1 MKYDVFISYRREGGY
16 DTAKHLN
23 DLLVRDG
30 YNVSFDID
38 TLRNGD
44 FDTQLLD
51 RIEQCKDFILIVD
64 KHAFDRTLDPT
75 FDPKKDWLRCELAH
89 ALKHNKNII
98 PVFLSEVSSFP
109 ENLPEDIAEVAKKN
123 GPEYNKYYF
132 NEFYKQ
138 LRSRF
143 LKSKSIKTK
152 IIWGLLLS
160 LLIVMILLP
169 FVKKDNTND
178 IVYKDPM
185 VPYSTNET
193 EFNDYALKR
202 LNRIIDSIGIPET
215 ESMSYFM
222 SKINDADSFVGNTD
236 SIAEKAHR
244 EIVESELNLG
254 LCHMFGF
261 SGCSKNINKG
271 IKYISKAAD
280 SGNAVAQYLIGVCYD
295 NGIGVEE
302 DIELA
307 IDWYRKA
314 AEQGVVEAQYDY
326 GIACTVKNNMAEAFN
341 WLNKAAERGYAKAQ
355 YTLGWSYGGNLN
367 NNISQAI
374 YWLEKAAEQDYELA
388 QLALA
393 NFYRQGLAEY
403 RDYETAVEV
412 YSDLAE
418 KNNAIALYGLALC
431 YANGLGVDADIEF
444 AVEYLKKSAELGY
457 ANAITDLGN
466 VYVSGVPGIP
476 QDLHKAMELY
486 MKAAE
491 QGYPIAQFFIGRMYE
506 NGWGVNKN
514 IKEANKWYEK
524 AERQNVSKQQMQN
537 MQLQQQQN
545 NNY

>member
-64 KHAFDRTLDPT
+64 KHAFDRTLNPT

-98 PVFLSEVSSFP
+98 PVFLSGVSSFP
-109 ENLPEDIAEVAKKN
+109 ENLPEDVAGVVKKN

-160 LLIVMILLP
+160 LVIAMILLP
-169 FVKKDNTND
+169 FVIKDNTND

-244 EIVESELNLG
+244 EIVESEVNLG
-254 LCHMFGF
+254 LCYMFGF
-261 SGCSKNINKG
+261 GGSSKNINKG

-295 NGIGVEE
+295 NGIGVEV

-341 WLNKAAERGYAKAQ
+341 CLNKAAERGYAKAQ
-355 YTLGWSYGGNLN
+355 YAMGWNYGGN
-367 NNISQAI
+367 NNISQAT
-374 YWLEKAAEQDYELA
+374 YWLEKAAEQGYALA
-388 QLALA
+388 QIALA
-393 NFYRQGLAEY
+393 NSYRQGPTHL
-403 RDYETAVEV
+403 RDYDTAVEI
-412 YSDLAE
+412 YSDLAKE
-418 KNNAIALYGLALC
+418 NDAIALYGLGLC
-431 YANGLGVDADIEF
+431 YAQGLGVDTDIEL
-444 AVEYLKKSAELGY
+444 AMEYLKKSAELGY
-457 ANAITDLGN
+457 AMAITDLAN
-466 VYVSGVPGIP
+466 VYVSGIQGVP
-476 QDLHKAMELY
+476 QNLSKAMDLY
-486 MKAAE
+486 REAAE
-491 QGYPIAQFFIGRMYE
+491 QGFPMAQFYIGRMYE
-506 NGWGVNKN
+506 NGWGVDKD

-524 AERQNVSKQQMQN
+524 AERQNFSKQLIQN
-537 MQLQQQQN
+537 MQQQQLQN
-545 NNY
+545 NNN

>member
-89 ALKHNKNII
+89 ALKHNKNVI

-178 IVYKDPM
+178 IVYIDPM

-244 EIVESELNLG
+244 EIVESEVNLG
-254 LCHMFGF
+254 LCYMFGF

-307 IDWYRKA
+307 IDWYHKA